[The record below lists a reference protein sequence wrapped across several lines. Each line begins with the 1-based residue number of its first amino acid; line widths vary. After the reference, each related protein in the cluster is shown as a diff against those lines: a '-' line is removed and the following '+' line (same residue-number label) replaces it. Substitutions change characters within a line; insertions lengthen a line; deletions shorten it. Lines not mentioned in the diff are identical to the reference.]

1 MNLRRLNEAGI
12 QQFSDF
18 LVLLRAEP
26 TRQPPMGLLTD
37 ERFSQLIEPAISIDQ
52 PSFPNRYSLAE
63 FVHEHLFQA
72 RIQDG
77 EKDVGIWCWL
87 ALYFFDSI
95 CPVNSEGA
103 RKVREVAAYIP
114 EPANF
119 RRYYRHLVL
128 GPYLIYRAH
137 SDQPE
142 RALGLLCK
150 APHTIDDIV
159 GQLAARQEFVTNPGI
174 VELVTK
180 LYYSPTTTK
189 TKPGAGGKG
198 KGSPRRLSDIL
209 WQFDLTWDLYA
220 MSVDEF
226 VSILP
231 REFDRFIEA

>member
-1 MNLRRLNEAGI
+1 MNLHRLNEAGV
-12 QQFSDF
+12 QQFLDF

-26 TRQPPMGLLTD
+26 TRQIPITLLTD
-37 ERFSQLIEPAISIDQ
+37 ETFSEQIEPAISINQ
-52 PSFPNRYSLAE
+52 PLFSNRYSLAA
-63 FVHEHLFQA
+63 FVYEHLLQA
-72 RIQDG
+72 RIQDS
-77 EKDVGIWCWL
+77 EKDVGMWCWL
-87 ALYFFDSI
+87 ALYLFDSI
-95 CPVNSEGA
+95 CPANSEGA

-128 GPYLIYRAH
+128 GPYLIYRTH

-142 RALGLLCK
+142 RAFGLLCK

-180 LYYSPTTTK
+180 LYYSPTTK

-231 REFDRFIEA
+231 KEFDRFIEA